1 MRNTVR
7 KTSSVAA
14 LGGKLL
20 FPILLL
26 CFSVS
31 GQVFRKGDEKKDFNP
46 LDNKYSIRKTGPF
59 LGIEYG
65 YMTNIAFGA
74 ERQWKQLK
82 LISPRTQAVF
92 FELDYNFKYQVLG
105 AQTGYW
111 FKAGRLNLLYG
122 GRLSWRTDFTY
133 NRYGIAPFIGYK
145 ILQGELQ
152 VGYHFMTPARSMQ
165 RVNTFFVSAKWVLVN
180 DRKISKKKG

>member
-1 MRNTVR
+1 MT
-7 KTSSVAA
+7 
-14 LGGKLL
+14 
-20 FPILLL
+20 LLL
-26 CFSVS
+26 CFSAS
-31 GQVFRKGDEKKDFNP
+31 GQLFKKEGGEKKERDFNV
-46 LDNKYSIRKTGPF
+46 LDNKYSVRKTGPF
-59 LGIEYG
+59 LGLEFG
-65 YMTNIAFGA
+65 YMTNFTLGA

-82 LISPRTQAVF
+82 LIQPKTHAAF
-92 FELDYNFKYQVLG
+92 FEVDYNFKYQVLG

-111 FKAGRLNLLYG
+111 FKAGRVNLLYG

-152 VGYHFMTPARSMQ
+152 VGYHFMTPEANMQ